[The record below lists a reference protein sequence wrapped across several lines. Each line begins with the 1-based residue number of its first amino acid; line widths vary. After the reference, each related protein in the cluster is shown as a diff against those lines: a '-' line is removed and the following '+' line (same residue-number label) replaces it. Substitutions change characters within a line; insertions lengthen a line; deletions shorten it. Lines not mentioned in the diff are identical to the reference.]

1 MIQALI
7 VSFVLVAAVM
17 PLFIPLLRKIKFS
30 QSIREEGPKWHEVK
44 NGTPTM
50 GGIVFAVAIS
60 AVTLI
65 FAWPELSEGKMRA
78 LISVLCALSF
88 GLIGFLDDYI
98 KVVKKRNLGLRAYQ
112 KFSLQL
118 LAALVYLFTLYRM
131 GYITTAV
138 YLPFINVSVDF
149 GPFYYLFAVFVI
161 VGTVNSVNLT
171 DGLDGLA
178 TSVTVPIAIFFG
190 VIAIRLGA
198 LDNAVFAAATVGA
211 LVGFLLYNFPPAK
224 VFMGDTGSLFLGG
237 AVCAMAFAFNMPVIL
252 VIVGFVYVMET
263 ISDILQVAY
272 FKLTKG
278 KRLFKMAPLHHHFEM
293 SGWSEVKIVYVF
305 SAVTVLLCI
314 LAFVGLTYYYTF

>member
-1 MIQALI
+1 
-7 VSFVLVAAVM
+7 M

-138 YLPFINVSVDF
+138 YIPFINVSVDF

-211 LVGFLLYNFPPAK
+211 LVGFLLYNFHPAK